1 MKITD
6 FKYLFALTL
15 PISTY
20 ISLENQGIMS
30 WTSLIY
36 AFIFIPIIENVLS
49 TDDNNDHIEDQNRAT
64 HFFFDALL
72 YLNLPFV
79 VYMVYLGMINIPMSL
94 NAWDYAG
101 KTISLGIFLGAC
113 GINVAHELGHKQNL
127 FSQIAAKL
135 LLAPCYYV
143 HFTLQHNRGHHLNV
157 GTSNDPATAKY
168 NEALPLFWLRS
179 ITGTYFQAWQLEN
192 QRLNRLNLSRFNKI
206 VKNEMVWNSIIVKLY
221 STFILAF
228 YGFEGLMIALV
239 IGAISILLLE
249 TINYIEHYGLERK
262 LLPNGKYERVEI
274 FHSWN
279 SNHPIGRILLYEL
292 TRHADHHYKANKKYQ
307 SLLHYD
313 DSPQLPLG
321 YPASML
327 LSLIPHLWFKKMN
340 PLVDAI
346 RNNQ

>member
-6 FKYLFALTL
+6 LKYLLAFTL
-15 PISTY
+15 PVSTY
-20 ISLENQGIMS
+20 ISLQFNGIFS
-30 WTSLIY
+30 WTTILY
-36 AFIFIPIIENVLS
+36 AFVFIPILENVLS
-49 TDDNNDHIEDQNRAT
+49 LDDNNDEEKDENRASSL
-64 HFFFDALL
+64 FFDALL
-72 YLNLPFV
+72 YLNLPLV
-79 VYMVYLGMINIPMSL
+79 ILMLYLGFKFIPESYNYM
-94 NAWDYAG
+94 DYAG
-101 KTISLGIFLGAC
+101 KIFSLGIFLGAC
-113 GINVAHELGHKQNL
+113 GINVAHELGHKQNIMA
-127 FSQIAAKL
+127 QISAKL
-135 LLAPCYYV
+135 LLTPCYYV

-157 GTSNDPATAKY
+157 GTESDPATAKY

-192 QRLNRLNLSRFNKI
+192 TRIKRLGLTGFEKIYRNEMIWNSLI
-206 VKNEMVWNSIIVKLY
+206 VKVY
-221 STFILAF
+221 SSFILLMF
-228 YGFEGLMIALV
+228 GIDGLIIAIL
-239 IGAISILLLE
+239 IGIISVMLLE

-262 LLPNGKYERVEI
+262 LLPGGKYERVEI

-279 SNHPIGRILLYEL
+279 SNHQVGRILLYEL

-313 DSPQLPLG
+313 DSPQLPMG

-327 LSLIPHLWFKKMN
+327 LSLLPYFWFKKMN